1 MLETDHRRVRLRDVA
16 QRAGVSTST
25 ASRVLS
31 GSPRVSPAARRAV
44 IEASA
49 RLGYRGDRIARAL
62 RTRRTGT
69 IGMLVPDIANP
80 FFAELIES
88 VTRELEAVGVDLLLA
103 DSHGSVEAEAR
114 WLVRLSERRVDGLLV
129 VPVHHH
135 RSRAALQR
143 VADGLALVQLDREV
157 DGLRADFVGVDN
169 DEGLTAIVAHLTE
182 CDIGKV
188 AMVGGPESSSTGR
201 NRARAFDRA
210 IANSASLTVSTRE
223 SGEFSTAFGREAA
236 RRILRRVQPEAIV
249 CGSDII
255 ALGVMAEL
263 RRCRVAVPGEVLVT
277 GFDGIMM
284 AELTEPALTTVVQP
298 SGAIAAEACRLL
310 ELRLGGDDGPVRHS
324 LIAPRLAIRGSTGR
338 RPARR
343 GEGLSSG
350 GGQRFSA

>member
-1 MLETDHRRVRLRDVA
+1 MLDTGHARVRLRDVA
-16 QRAGVSTST
+16 ARAGVSTST

-44 IEASA
+44 LDASD

-69 IGMLVPDIANP
+69 VGMLVPDIANP

-88 VTRELEAVGVDLLLA
+88 VTRELEVVAIDLLLA

-114 WLVRLSERRVDGLLV
+114 WLVGLSERRVDGLLV

-135 RSRAALQR
+135 RSRAALER
-143 VADGLALVQLDREV
+143 VAPGLPLVQLDREV
-157 DGLRADFVGVDN
+157 DGLPADFVGVDN
-169 DEGLTAIVAHLTE
+169 DRGCAEIVAHLRARGVE
-182 CDIGKV
+182 RV
-188 AMVGGPESSSTGR
+188 AVVDGPESSSTGR
-201 NRARAFDRA
+201 QRALAFERAVA
-210 IANSASLTVSTRE
+210 GSPSLTVAARQ

-236 RRILRRVQPEAIV
+236 RRILARAAPDAIV

-263 RRCRVAVPGEVLVT
+263 RRRHVAVPDEVLVT

-298 SGAIAAEACRLL
+298 CDAIAAEACRLL
-310 ELRLGGDDGPVRHS
+310 ELRLGGDEGPARHS
-324 LIAPRLAIRGSTGR
+324 LVAPRLAVRGST
-338 RPARR
+338 
-343 GEGLSSG
+343 SG
-350 GGQRFSA
+350 DRSVAAGAV

>member
-1 MLETDHRRVRLRDVA
+1 MLETDHARVRLRDVA

-44 IEASA
+44 LEASD

-88 VTRELEAVGVDLLLA
+88 VTRELEAVGIDLLLA
-103 DSHGSVEAEAR
+103 DSHGSAEAEAR
-114 WLVRLSERRVDGLLV
+114 WLVGLSERRVDGLLV

-135 RSRAALQR
+135 RSRAALER
-143 VADGLALVQLDREV
+143 AAHGPPLVQLDREV
-157 DGLRADFVGVDN
+157 DGLPADFVGVDN
-169 DEGLTAIVAHLTE
+169 DRGCTEIAAHLTE
-182 CDIGKV
+182 CGVERV
-188 AMVGGPESSSTGR
+188 AVIGGPESSSTGR
-201 NRARAFDRA
+201 ARALAFDRA
-210 IANSASLTVSTRE
+210 VAGSRSLTVSVRE

-236 RRILRRVQPEAIV
+236 RRILRGGPPDAIV

-263 RRCRVAVPGEVLVT
+263 RRCHVAVPGDVLVT

-298 SGAIAAEACRLL
+298 SGAIAAEACRML
-310 ELRLGGDDGPVRHS
+310 ELRLGGDDAPVRHS
-324 LIAPRLAIRGSTGR
+324 LVAPRLAIRGSTR
-338 RPARR
+338 RHRPDVAQ
-343 GEGLSSG
+343 G
-350 GGQRFSA
+350 AP

>member
-1 MLETDHRRVRLRDVA
+1 MLETDHARVRLRDVA
-16 QRAGVSTST
+16 ARAGVSTST

-44 IEASA
+44 LEASD

-62 RTRRTGT
+62 RTRRSGT
-69 IGMLVPDIANP
+69 VGMLVPDIANP

-88 VTRELEAVGVDLLLA
+88 VTRELEDVGIDLLLA

-114 WLVRLSERRVDGLLV
+114 WLVGLSERRVDGLLV

-135 RSRAALQR
+135 RSRAALEG
-143 VADGLALVQLDREV
+143 VARGLALVQLDREV
-157 DGLRADFVGVDN
+157 DGLPAEFVGVDN
-169 DEGLTAIVAHLTE
+169 DHGLAAIVAHLAE
-182 CDIGKV
+182 RDVGQV

-201 NRARAFDRA
+201 NRARAFERA
-210 IANSASLTVSTRE
+210 VADSPSLTVSVRE
-223 SGEFSTAFGREAA
+223 SGTFSTAFGREAA
-236 RRILRRVQPEAIV
+236 RRVLSGTTPDAIV

-263 RRCRVAVPGEVLVT
+263 RRCDVAVPGEVLVT

-310 ELRLGGDDGPVRHS
+310 ELRLGGDDAPVRHS
-324 LIAPRLAIRGSTGR
+324 LVAPRLAIRGSTGGR
-338 RPARR
+338 RDTVRR
-343 GEGLSSG
+343 
-350 GGQRFSA
+350 AP